1 MAQWTRETILDFLE
15 RHRETLHQMGVRRI
29 GLFGS
34 YVRNEQNENSDID
47 FLITMESISFAAWMD
62 VWNYLE
68 DNLGCEI
75 DLVPEKDLREE
86 LQAEVFAEVAYVE
99 VA

>member
-1 MAQWTRETILDFLE
+1 VDTRKILDFLE
-15 RHRETLHQMGVRRI
+15 NHRETLQAMGVKRI

-34 YVRNEQNENSDID
+34 YVRNEQKEDSDID
-47 FLITMESISFAAWMD
+47 FLITMDNLNFANWMD

-86 LQAEVFAEVAYVE
+86 LQDVVLAEVAYVE